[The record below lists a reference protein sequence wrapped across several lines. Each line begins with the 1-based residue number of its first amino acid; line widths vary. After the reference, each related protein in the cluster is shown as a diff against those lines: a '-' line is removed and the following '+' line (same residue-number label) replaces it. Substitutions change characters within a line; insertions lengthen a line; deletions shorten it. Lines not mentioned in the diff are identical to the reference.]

1 MRPGI
6 WLKQKSWLIVFI
18 YLGLFIQI
26 RADSEITLN
35 NYSEARISFRPA
47 EPAIFSILSN
57 ENEQKT
63 GQILSRAYFSQKSN
77 SQASNLKALLTDSA
91 YFLAN
96 KGQLPEEVDFYLQDR
111 GRAVYFSSEGL
122 SFFLHGQDFPY
133 AVKIKF
139 LNGQK
144 RVRPSPLGRVETS
157 FSYFKGKKENWLTDV
172 PAYRGISYAHLWPGI
187 DLIYESSEEGLK
199 SRFVVKP
206 GADPSQIRFQVE
218 GAEKIEVNENN
229 ELVIVTPAG
238 PIVDSVPLAYQA
250 KPGERIEIRVNY
262 KIYEDFA
269 FGFSFGPYDV
279 SAELIIDPV
288 ILIGGTY
295 IGGPNFDYAYGLALD
310 EAGFVYIVGYTYS
323 IQGFPL
329 KSGPQLNFRGGDV
342 DAYIIKLDP
351 KASKI
356 VYCGYLGGSDRDYAY
371 DVAVDEQG
379 AAYITGYTASRE
391 DSFPVM
397 KGPDL
402 THNGEYDVFVA
413 KISPE
418 GNKLEYCGYIGGQ
431 ANDFGRAIAVDSEG
445 RACLTGYTLSSE
457 ATFPVRKGPVLTFKR
472 NYECFIARINST
484 GEQIDFCGYLG
495 GLGDDWG
502 YGIAVDQ
509 EGSIYVAGATASDE
523 YSFPVRTGPD
533 LTFNGQIDAFVA
545 QLSTSGEEVIY
556 CGYIGGEG
564 EDVATAITVDSAGF
578 AYVTGYT
585 GSGERTFPVTFGPDL
600 DYNGGFYDAFVAKV
614 TSDGNYLD
622 YCGYIG
628 GSGYEA
634 GFGITVDDW
643 GCAYI
648 TGFTSSTQD
657 SFPVKDGPELS
668 FAGSF
673 DAFLAKISFN
683 GARLVFCGYLG
694 GPEADYGQDVAVEKG
709 GTGHIYLAGS
719 TYSSYLKWPEQPGF
733 SRPFQGRREAF
744 LAHYYE
750 NTITVTSPNGG
761 EIWYSGLEKNI
772 TWFTVGEVGNV
783 RIELSTDNGETW
795 QVIAEETENDGLFT
809 WIVPDIT
816 STTCLI
822 RISEADDGVP
832 SDTSDFVFV
841 ILHEPVIILTS
852 PNGGEEWPVG
862 SIQEIRWIT
871 GSAAVGDVRI
881 EYSTDLGNSWTEI
894 IDRTANDGVFEWEIP
909 DTPSTECLV
918 RISEAEDGDPAD
930 ISDGPFT
937 IFSPQK
943 PPEKPEKKGKIAPV
957 SNSVIKKANG
967 LAKKVD

>member
-1 MRPGI
+1 MKPAT
-6 WLKQKSWLIVFI
+6 WLKIKSWLIVAVC
-18 YLGLFIQI
+18 LGLFLQI
-26 RADSEITLN
+26 KVDSEITLN
-35 NYSEARISFRPA
+35 NDSEARISFKPA
-47 EPAIFSILSN
+47 QLAISSILNN
-57 ENEQKT
+57 ENEQKI
-63 GQILSRAYFSQKSN
+63 GQFLSRAHFSQEAK
-77 SQASNLKALLTDSA
+77 SQASNLKAAVTESAFFLT
-91 YFLAN
+91 N

-122 SFFLHGQDFPY
+122 SFLLPGQDFPY

-139 LNGQK
+139 LNGQN
-144 RVRPSPLGRVETS
+144 RARPSPVGQPEIS
-157 FSYFKGKKENWLTDV
+157 FAYFRGKKENWLIDV
-172 PAYRGISYAHLWPGI
+172 PAYRGIFYADIWPGI
-187 DLIYESSEEGLK
+187 DLIYICSGEGLK
-199 SRFVVKP
+199 SQFIIKP

-218 GAEKIEVNENN
+218 GAEKIEINENN
-229 ELVIVTPAG
+229 ELVIMTPAG
-238 PIVDSVPLAYQA
+238 PIVDSVPLAYQG
-250 KPGERIEIRVNY
+250 KSTERTEIKVKY
-262 KIYEDFA
+262 KIYGDFA
-269 FGFSFGPYDV
+269 FGFSFGPYDA

-310 EAGFVYIVGYTYS
+310 DAGFIYVVGYTYS
-323 IQGFPL
+323 TQGYPL
-329 KSGPQLNFRGGDV
+329 KSGPQLNFNGGDV

-356 VYCGYLGGSDRDYAY
+356 IYCGYLGGSDRDYAY
-371 DVAVDEQG
+371 GVAVDEKG
-379 AAYITGYTASRE
+379 AAYIVGYTASRE
-391 DSFPVM
+391 NSFPVV

-413 KISPE
+413 KINPE
-418 GNKLEYCGYIGGQ
+418 GNSLDYCGYIGGQ

-457 ATFPVRKGPVLTFKR
+457 ATFPVKKGPVLTFKR
-472 NYECFIARINST
+472 NYESFIARINST
-484 GEQIDFCGYLG
+484 GEQIEFCGYLG

-533 LTFNGQIDAFVA
+533 LAFNGQVDAFVA
-545 QLSTSGEEVIY
+545 KISASGEEIIY

-564 EDVATAITVDSAGF
+564 EDVAMAITVDSTGF

-585 GSGERTFPVTFGPDL
+585 GSGEKTFPVTFGPDL
-600 DYNGGFYDAFVAKV
+600 DYNGGFYDAFVAKLAKG
-614 TSDGNYLD
+614 GNYLA
-622 YCGYIG
+622 YCGYLG

-634 GFGITVDDW
+634 GSGISIDDW

-683 GARLVFCGYLG
+683 GARLIFCGYLG
-694 GPEADYGQDVAVEKG
+694 GTEADYAQAVAVEKN

-719 TYSSYLKWPEQPGF
+719 TYSSHLNWPEHPGF
-733 SRPFQGRREAF
+733 SRPFLGRREAF

-772 TWFTVGEVGNV
+772 TWYTVGEVGNV
-783 RIELSTDNGETW
+783 RIELSTDNGASW

-832 SDTSDFVFV
+832 SDTSDFIFV

-881 EYSTDLGNSWTEI
+881 EYSTDSGSTWTEI
-894 IDRTANDGVFEWEIP
+894 VDRTENDGVFEWEIP
-909 DTPSTECLV
+909 DTPSTQCLV
-918 RISEAEDGDPAD
+918 RISEAEDGNPAD
-930 ISDGPFT
+930 ISDAPFT

-943 PPEKPEKKGKIAPV
+943 PPEKPGKTGRIAPL
-957 SNSVIKKANG
+957 SPSRIKKVNG

>member
-1 MRPGI
+1 MRPET
-6 WLKQKSWLIVFI
+6 WLKIKSWLIIAVS
-18 YLGLFIQI
+18 LGLFLQI
-26 RADSEITLN
+26 RADSELTLN
-35 NYSEARISFRPA
+35 NDSEARTSFKPA
-47 EPAIFSILSN
+47 LSSILRN
-57 ENEQKT
+57 DNGKI
-63 GQILSRAYFSQKSN
+63 GQILSRAYFSQESN
-77 SQASNLKALLTDSA
+77 SQASNLKAPVTEST

-122 SFFLHGQDFPY
+122 SFLLPGQDFPY
-133 AVKIKF
+133 ALKIKF
-139 LNGQK
+139 LNGENQ
-144 RVRPSPLGRVETS
+144 VRPSPLGQPETS
-157 FSYFKGKKENWLTDV
+157 FSYFKGPKENWLTDV
-172 PAYRGISYAHLWPGI
+172 PAYQGILYANIWPGI
-187 DLIYESSEEGLK
+187 DLIYKSSGEGLK
-199 SRFVVKP
+199 SQFLVRP
-206 GADPSQIRFQVE
+206 GADPSLIRFQVE

-229 ELVIVTPAG
+229 ELVIMTPAG
-238 PIVDSVPLAYQA
+238 PVVDSVPLACQD
-250 KPGERIEIRVNY
+250 KSSERTEIKVEY

-269 FGFSFGPYDV
+269 FGFSFGPYDL

-310 EAGFVYIVGYTYS
+310 DAGFVYVVGYTYS
-323 IQGFPL
+323 TQGFPL
-329 KSGPQLNFRGGDV
+329 KSGPQLNFSGGDV
-342 DAYIIKLDP
+342 DAYILKLDP

-356 VYCGYLGGSDRDYAY
+356 IYCGYLGGSDRDYAY
-371 DVAVDEQG
+371 GVAVDKHG
-379 AAYITGYTASRE
+379 AAYIVGYTASRE
-391 DSFPVM
+391 NSFPVI

-413 KISPE
+413 KINPE
-418 GNKLEYCGYIGGQ
+418 GNSLEYCGYLGGQ

-457 ATFPVRKGPVLTFKR
+457 TTFPVRKGPVLTFKR
-472 NYECFIARINST
+472 NYEAFIARISPK
-484 GEQIDFCGYLG
+484 GEQIEFCGYLG

-502 YGIAVDQ
+502 YGIAVDR
-509 EGSIYVAGATASDE
+509 EGSIYVAGATTSDE

-545 QLSTSGEEVIY
+545 KISVSGEEIIY

-564 EDVATAITVDSAGF
+564 EDVATAIAVDSSDF

-585 GSGERTFPVTFGPDL
+585 GSGEKTFPVTFGPDL

-614 TSDGNYLD
+614 GSGGNYLV
-622 YCGYIG
+622 YCGYVG

-668 FAGSF
+668 FSGSF

-694 GPEADYGQDVAVEKG
+694 GPEADYGQAVAVEKN

-719 TYSSYLKWPEQPGF
+719 TYSGRLNWPEQPGF
-733 SRPFQGRREAF
+733 SHPFQGRREAF

-772 TWFTVGEVGNV
+772 TWYTVGEVGNV
-783 RIELSTDNGETW
+783 RIELSTDNGATW

-852 PNGGEEWPVG
+852 PNGGEQWPVG
-862 SIQEIRWIT
+862 SVQEIRWIT
-871 GSAAVGDVRI
+871 GSAPVGDVRI
-881 EYSTDLGNSWTEI
+881 EYSTDSGSTWTEI
-894 IDRTANDGVFEWEIP
+894 IDRTENDGVFEWEIP
-909 DTPSTECLV
+909 DTPSTQCLV
-918 RISEAEDGDPAD
+918 RISEAEDGNPAD
-930 ISDGPFT
+930 ISDAPFT

-943 PPEKPEKKGKIAPV
+943 PPEKTGKTGRIAPF
-957 SNSVIKKANG
+957 SPSENKKVNG
-967 LAKKVD
+967 LVKKVN